1 LRLTE
6 PAQVEKGDEQSD
18 QVWHVRLAGGPRR
31 GFAMAFFP
39 LPCYAFLMQITVT
52 IPDEFAAQVQAR
64 GLEPQSFGQS
74 VIDDAV
80 RAAPAASGPIR
91 PKNKMDMQTFLR
103 RMAEFSD
110 KIPQLPDEAFTRESF
125 YQDHD

>member
-1 LRLTE
+1 
-6 PAQVEKGDEQSD
+6 
-18 QVWHVRLAGGPRR
+18 
-31 GFAMAFFP
+31 
-39 LPCYAFLMQITVT
+39 MQITVT

-80 RAAPAASGPIR
+80 RSAPAASGPIR

-103 RMAEFSD
+103 KMAEFSD
-110 KIPQLPDEAFTRESF
+110 KVPQLPDEAFTRESF